1 MDESVSQIPR
11 TPGVLSVSVSALL
24 SHRPRLS
31 VVSVPRSLLDSLVP
45 LNSSSCFTKNPLL
58 SIPLLGA
65 FALSYITVT
74 FEPLRS
80 LPDESR
86 RLPFQSPS
94 SVPEIHAVDL
104 SRPGIRGQ
112 APKERTEVSIAQM
125 LAAFQGQSWPR
136 STSTPLPMQR
146 THRSALSA
154 ADLTTGPK
162 SVPSRTSLPDLLA
175 AGVSSWVIGL
185 PSAPG
190 VDGPLGESQP

>member
-45 LNSSSCFTKNPLL
+45 LNSSSCFTKN
-58 SIPLLGA
+58 PLLGA

-154 ADLTTGPK
+154 ADPTTGPK